1 MGEPVCLPQA
11 VSTTQTVYRDRHTEK
26 FSQNLAAATWASG
39 ERKGRRRARD
49 KGAPL
54 PTTQLPSASCSR
66 RSVNVASRGGAKGRS
81 AAVGREVLRV
91 YSALNTYCP
100 LSLAA
105 FQLPLSSAGVSRR
118 APFFLPPLLL
128 LASSFCLCSLFHAA
142 RVRSQGNRRR
152 HHVRDQKAKGGRY
165 RLAKF
170 CLRARRPTGVLPA
183 PSGRPGVISTQPSR
197 ALTHADRSA
206 LTRAHHPRFSSC
218 CLIGC
223 CPVLS
228 LPRLQPGQ
236 QQRQQVGGCQP
247 GRAA

>member
-1 MGEPVCLPQA
+1 MGEPVCLPQP
-11 VSTTQTVYRDRHTEK
+11 VSTTQRYRHRHTEK
-26 FSQNLAAATWASG
+26 FSQNLAAAATWASG

-66 RSVNVASRGGAKGRS
+66 RSVTVASRGGAKGRS
-81 AAVGREVLRV
+81 AAVGWEVLRV
-91 YSALNTYCP
+91 YSALNTYYP
-100 LSLAA
+100 PFPRSLSAA
-105 FQLPLSSAGVSRR
+105 AQFSRSQPPGTVS
-118 APFFLPPLLL
+118 PPLLL

-165 RLAKF
+165 RLANF

-223 CPVLS
+223 
-228 LPRLQPGQ
+228 
-236 QQRQQVGGCQP
+236 
-247 GRAA
+247 